1 MKKIIFLKVIFFIT
15 INCSSDKESLA
26 SDQGKRLDLNG
37 LKFQKEEMIKQINIL
52 KKKLKDIDQQI
63 LQLDPDEKL
72 PIVTSYKIIP
82 ENFNHHIEVQG
93 NIKTRQNVLLYPE
106 YSGSLIQIYV
116 KEGQNVKKGTQLAQI
131 DDAGLRNKLE
141 QLKIQL
147 NLSKITYERQQRLWD
162 KNIGSEMQ
170 LLHAKTTYQSQLE
183 SITQLKKQLLKT
195 QIRAPFSG
203 TIDEII
209 ANTGSNL
216 IPGQTPVFRVVNLN
230 NMYVEASIPER
241 YISEIKLSTEAIVEI
256 PVLRK
261 TYSTQIRQIG
271 NFINPNNRSFRVE
284 APLVNSQNNIKPNL
298 TCKLKIKDYSNPNA
312 LMIPLGVIKENSKGD
327 KYIFKLEASNK
338 EGVYIT
344 KKTFIELGKKSF
356 DKVEVTKGIKLGE
369 LILNEG
375 TAIVDENQRV
385 REIE

>member
-15 INCSSDKESLA
+15 INCSGDKESLA
-26 SDQGKRLDLNG
+26 SAQGKGLDLNG

-63 LQLDPDEKL
+63 LQLDPNEKL

-147 NLSKITYERQQRLWD
+147 NLSKITYERQQRLWN

-170 LLHAKTTYQSQLE
+170 LLQAETTYQSQLE
-183 SITQLKKQLLKT
+183 SISQLKKQLLKT

-327 KYIFKLEASNK
+327 KYIFKLEALNK
-338 EGVYIT
+338 EGVFIT
-344 KKTFIELGKKSF
+344 KKTFIELGKKSI
-356 DKVEVTKGIKLGE
+356 DKVEVTKRIKLGE

-375 TAIVDENQRV
+375 AAIVDENQRV
-385 REIE
+385 REIK

>member
-26 SDQGKRLDLNG
+26 SAQEKGLDLNG

-82 ENFNHHIEVQG
+82 ENFIHYIEVQG
-93 NIKTRQNVLLYPE
+93 NIKTRQNLLLYPE
-106 YSGSLIQIYV
+106 YSGSLIRIYV

-141 QLKIQL
+141 QLKIQF

-170 LLHAKTTYQSQLE
+170 LLNAKTTYQSQLE

-241 YISEIKLSTEAIVEI
+241 YISEIKLTTEAIVEI

-327 KYIFKLEASNK
+327 KYIFKLEALNK
-338 EGVYIT
+338 EGVYLT
-344 KKTFIELGKKSF
+344 KKTFIELGKKSI

-375 TAIVDENQRV
+375 AAIVDENQRV
-385 REIE
+385 REIK

>member
-1 MKKIIFLKVIFFIT
+1 
-15 INCSSDKESLA
+15 
-26 SDQGKRLDLNG
+26 
-37 LKFQKEEMIKQINIL
+37 MIKQINIL

-63 LQLDPDEKL
+63 LQLDPNEKL
-72 PIVTSYKIIP
+72 PIVTSYKIIS
-82 ENFNHHIEVQG
+82 ENFNHYIEVQG

-106 YSGSLIQIYV
+106 YSGSLIQINV

-284 APLVNSQNNIKPNL
+284 APLVNSENNIKPNL
-298 TCKLKIKDYSNPNA
+298 TCKLKIKDYTNPNA

-327 KYIFKLEASNK
+327 KYIFKLEALNK

-344 KKTFIELGKKSF
+344 KKTFIELGKKSI

-375 TAIVDENQRV
+375 AAIVDENQRV

>member
-26 SDQGKRLDLNG
+26 SAQEKGLDLNG

-63 LQLDPDEKL
+63 LQLDPNEKL

-106 YSGSLIQIYV
+106 YSGSLIHIYV

-147 NLSKITYERQQRLWD
+147 NLSKITYERQQRLWN

-170 LLHAKTTYQSQLE
+170 LLQAKTTYLSQLE

-241 YISEIKLSTEAIVEI
+241 YISEIKLTTEAIVEI

-327 KYIFKLEASNK
+327 KYIFKLEALNK
-338 EGVYIT
+338 EGVFIT
-344 KKTFIELGKKSF
+344 KKTFIELGKKSI

-375 TAIVDENQRV
+375 AAIVDENQRV
-385 REIE
+385 REIK

>member
-26 SDQGKRLDLNG
+26 SAQEKGLDLNG

-63 LQLDPDEKL
+63 LQLDPNEKL

-147 NLSKITYERQQRLWD
+147 NLSKITYERQQRLWN

-170 LLHAKTTYQSQLE
+170 LLQAKTTYLSQLE

-241 YISEIKLSTEAIVEI
+241 YISEIKLTTEAIVEI

-327 KYIFKLEASNK
+327 KYIFKLEALNK
-338 EGVYIT
+338 EGVFIT
-344 KKTFIELGKKSF
+344 KKTFIELGKKSI

-375 TAIVDENQRV
+375 AAIVDENQRV
-385 REIE
+385 REIK

>member
-26 SDQGKRLDLNG
+26 SAQEKGLDLNG
-37 LKFQKEEMIKQINIL
+37 LKFQKEEMINQINIL

-63 LQLDPDEKL
+63 LQLDPNEKL

-106 YSGSLIQIYV
+106 YSGSLIKIYV

-216 IPGQTPVFRVVNLN
+216 IPGQTPVFRVVNLKK
-230 NMYVEASIPER
+230 YVCR
-241 YISEIKLSTEAIVEI
+241 
-256 PVLRK
+256 
-261 TYSTQIRQIG
+261 G
-271 NFINPNNRSFRVE
+271 
-284 APLVNSQNNIKPNL
+284 
-298 TCKLKIKDYSNPNA
+298 
-312 LMIPLGVIKENSKGD
+312 
-327 KYIFKLEASNK
+327 
-338 EGVYIT
+338 
-344 KKTFIELGKKSF
+344 
-356 DKVEVTKGIKLGE
+356 
-369 LILNEG
+369 
-375 TAIVDENQRV
+375 
-385 REIE
+385 

>member
-15 INCSSDKESLA
+15 INCSSDKESLV
-26 SDQGKRLDLNG
+26 SDQVKGLDLNG

-170 LLHAKTTYQSQLE
+170 LLNAKTTYQSQLE

-327 KYIFKLEASNK
+327 KYIFKLEALDK
-338 EGVYIT
+338 EGIYIT
-344 KKTFIELGKKSF
+344 KKTFIELGKKSI

>member
-15 INCSSDKESLA
+15 INCSSDKESQA
-26 SDQGKRLDLNG
+26 SDKGKGLDLDG

-82 ENFNHHIEVQG
+82 ENFIHYIEVQG
-93 NIKTRQNVLLYPE
+93 NIKTRQNLLLYPE
-106 YSGSLIQIYV
+106 YSGSLIRIYV

-327 KYIFKLEASNK
+327 KYIFKLEALDK
-338 EGVYIT
+338 EGIYIT
-344 KKTFIELGKKSF
+344 KKTFIELGKKSI

>member
-26 SDQGKRLDLNG
+26 SAQEKGLDLNG

-63 LQLDPDEKL
+63 LQLDPNEKL

-147 NLSKITYERQQRLWD
+147 NLSKITYERQQRLWN

-170 LLHAKTTYQSQLE
+170 LLQAKTTYLSQLE

-327 KYIFKLEASNK
+327 KYIFKLEALNK

-344 KKTFIELGKKSF
+344 KKTFIELGKKSI

-375 TAIVDENQRV
+375 AAIVDENQRV
-385 REIE
+385 REIK

>member
-26 SDQGKRLDLNG
+26 SAQEKGLDLNG
-37 LKFQKEEMIKQINIL
+37 LKFQKEEMINQINIL

-63 LQLDPDEKL
+63 LQLDPNEKL

-183 SITQLKKQLLKT
+183 NITQLKKQLLKT

-256 PVLRK
+256 PVLKK

-327 KYIFKLEASNK
+327 KYIFKLEALNK
-338 EGVYIT
+338 EGVYVT
-344 KKTFIELGKKSF
+344 KKTFIELGKKSI

-375 TAIVDENQRV
+375 AAIVDENQRV
-385 REIE
+385 REIK

>member
-26 SDQGKRLDLNG
+26 SAQEKGLDLNG
-37 LKFQKEEMIKQINIL
+37 LKFQKEEMINQINIL

-63 LQLDPDEKL
+63 LQLDPNEKL

-183 SITQLKKQLLKT
+183 NITQLKKQLLKT

-338 EGVYIT
+338 EGVYVT

-375 TAIVDENQRV
+375 AAIVDENQRV

>member
-15 INCSSDKESLA
+15 INCSGDKESLA
-26 SDQGKRLDLNG
+26 SAQEKGLDLNG

-170 LLHAKTTYQSQLE
+170 LLNAKTTYQSQLE

-327 KYIFKLEASNK
+327 KYIFKLEALNK
-338 EGVYIT
+338 KGVYIT
-344 KKTFIELGKKSF
+344 KKTFIELGKKSI

>member
-1 MKKIIFLKVIFFIT
+1 M
-15 INCSSDKESLA
+15 
-26 SDQGKRLDLNG
+26 
-37 LKFQKEEMIKQINIL
+37 
-52 KKKLKDIDQQI
+52 
-63 LQLDPDEKL
+63 
-72 PIVTSYKIIP
+72 
-82 ENFNHHIEVQG
+82 
-93 NIKTRQNVLLYPE
+93 TR
-106 YSGSLIQIYV
+106 IHV
-116 KEGQNVKKGTQLAQI
+116 KEGQNVKKGTLLAQI
-131 DDAGLRNKLE
+131 DDDGLKNKLE

-147 NLSKITYERQQRLWD
+147 NLSKITYDRQQRLWD

-170 LLHAKTTYQSQLE
+170 LLQAKTTYHSQLE
-183 SITQLKKQLLKT
+183 SISQLKKQLLKT

-216 IPGQTPVFRVVNLN
+216 IPGQTPVLRVVNLN
-230 NMYVEASIPER
+230 KMYVEANIPER
-241 YISEIKLSTEAIVEI
+241 YISEIKFGSEAIVEI

-298 TCKLKIKDYSNPNA
+298 TCKLKIRDYSNPNA

-327 KYIFKLEASNK
+327 KYIFKLESLNK

-344 KKTFIELGKKSF
+344 KKTFIELGKKSI

-375 TAIVDENQRV
+375 AAIVDENQRV
-385 REIE
+385 REVK

>member
-15 INCSSDKESLA
+15 INCSGDKESLA
-26 SDQGKRLDLNG
+26 SAQGKGLDLNG

-312 LMIPLGVIKENSKGD
+312 LMIPLGVVKENSKGD
-327 KYIFKLEASNK
+327 NCLLYTSPSPRDRTRSRMPSSA
-338 EGVYIT
+338 
-344 KKTFIELGKKSF
+344 
-356 DKVEVTKGIKLGE
+356 
-369 LILNEG
+369 
-375 TAIVDENQRV
+375 
-385 REIE
+385 

>member
-1 MKKIIFLKVIFFIT
+1 MVIFFIT

-26 SDQGKRLDLNG
+26 SAQEKGLDLNG

-63 LQLDPDEKL
+63 LQLDPNEKL
-72 PIVTSYKIIP
+72 PIVTSYKIIS

-106 YSGSLIQIYV
+106 YSGSLIKIYV

-131 DDAGLRNKLE
+131 NDAGLRNKLE

-147 NLSKITYERQQRLWD
+147 NLSKITYDRQQRLWD

-170 LLHAKTTYQSQLE
+170 LLKAKTTYHSQLE
-183 SITQLKKQLLKT
+183 SISQLKKQLSKT

-327 KYIFKLEASNK
+327 KYIFKLESLNK

-344 KKTFIELGKKSF
+344 KKTFIELGKKSI

-375 TAIVDENQRV
+375 AAIVDENQRV
-385 REIE
+385 REIK

>member
-1 MKKIIFLKVIFFIT
+1 MKKIIYLMVIFFIT
-15 INCSSDKESLA
+15 INCSSDKQSSA
-26 SDQGKRLDLNG
+26 STNAISKNLND
-37 LKFQKEEMIKQINIL
+37 LKFQKEEMIQQINIL

-72 PIVTSYKIIP
+72 PLVTSFKIIQ
-82 ENFNHHIEVQG
+82 ENFNHHLEVQG

-106 YSGSLIQIYV
+106 YIGILTRIHV
-116 KEGQNVKKGTQLAQI
+116 KEGQNVKKGTLLAQI
-131 DDAGLRNKLE
+131 DDDGLKNKLE

-147 NLSKITYERQQRLWD
+147 NLSKITYDRQQRLWD

-170 LLHAKTTYQSQLE
+170 LLQAKTTYHSQLE
-183 SITQLKKQLLKT
+183 SISQLKKQLLKT

-216 IPGQTPVFRVVNLN
+216 IPGQTPVLRVVNLN
-230 NMYVEASIPER
+230 KMYVEANIPER
-241 YISEIKLSTEAIVEI
+241 YINEIKFGSEAIVEI

-298 TCKLKIKDYSNPNA
+298 TCKLKIRDYSNPNA
-312 LMIPLGVIKENSKGD
+312 LMIPLGVIRENSKGD
-327 KYIFKLEASNK
+327 KYIFKLKAENK
-338 EGVYIT
+338 KDVYKT

-375 TAIVDENQRV
+375 AAIVDENQRV
-385 REIE
+385 REVK

>member
-26 SDQGKRLDLNG
+26 SAQEKGLDLNG

-63 LQLDPDEKL
+63 LQLDPNEKL

-147 NLSKITYERQQRLWD
+147 NLSKITYERQQRLWN

-170 LLHAKTTYQSQLE
+170 LLQAKTTYLSQLE

-327 KYIFKLEASNK
+327 KYIFKLEALNK
-338 EGVYIT
+338 EGVFIT
-344 KKTFIELGKKSF
+344 KKTFIELGKKSI

-375 TAIVDENQRV
+375 AAIVDENQRV
-385 REIE
+385 REIK

>member
-15 INCSSDKESLA
+15 INCSSDKKSSA
-26 SDQGKRLDLNG
+26 SAQAKSKDLID
-37 LKFQKEEMIKQINIL
+37 LKFQKEEVIQQINIL
-52 KKKLKDIDQQI
+52 KKKLKEIDQEI

-72 PIVTSYKIIP
+72 PLVTSFKIIP
-82 ENFNHHIEVQG
+82 ENFNHHVEVQG

-106 YSGSLIQIYV
+106 YSGSLIEIYV
-116 KEGQNVKKGTQLAQI
+116 KEGQNVKKGTLLAQI

-147 NLSKITYERQQRLWD
+147 NLSKITYERRQRLWD

-170 LLHAKTTYQSQLE
+170 LLQAETTYQSQLE
-183 SITQLKKQLLKT
+183 SISQLKKQISKT

-203 TIDEII
+203 TVDEII

-216 IPGQTPVFRVVNLN
+216 IPGQTPVLRVVNLN
-230 NMYVEASIPER
+230 KMYVEANIPER
-241 YISEIKLSTEAIVEI
+241 YISEIKLGSEAIVEI
-256 PVLRK
+256 PVLGK
-261 TYSTQIRQIG
+261 NYSTQIRQIG

-298 TCKLKIKDYSNPNA
+298 TCKLKIEDYSNTKA
-312 LMIPLGVIKENSKGD
+312 LMIPLSVIKENSKGD
-327 KYIFKLEASNK
+327 KYIFKLKAENK
-338 EGVYIT
+338 KDVYTT
-344 KKTFIELGKKSF
+344 KKAFIELGKKSV

-375 TAIVDENQRV
+375 AAIVDDNQRV
-385 REIE
+385 REIK

>member
-26 SDQGKRLDLNG
+26 SDQGKGLNLNG

-52 KKKLKDIDQQI
+52 KEKLKDIDQQI
-63 LQLDPDEKL
+63 LQLDPNEKL

-147 NLSKITYERQQRLWD
+147 NLSKITYERQQRLWN

-170 LLHAKTTYQSQLE
+170 LLQAKTTYLSQLE

-327 KYIFKLEASNK
+327 KYIFKLEALNK
-338 EGVYIT
+338 KGVYIT
-344 KKTFIELGKKSF
+344 KKTFIELGKKSI

-375 TAIVDENQRV
+375 AAIVDENQRV
-385 REIE
+385 REIK

>member
-26 SDQGKRLDLNG
+26 SAQEKGLDLNG

-170 LLHAKTTYQSQLE
+170 LLNAKTTYQSQLE

-327 KYIFKLEASNK
+327 KYIFKLEALNK
-338 EGVYIT
+338 EGVFIT
-344 KKTFIELGKKSF
+344 KKTFIELGKKSI

-375 TAIVDENQRV
+375 AAIVDENQRV
-385 REIE
+385 REIK